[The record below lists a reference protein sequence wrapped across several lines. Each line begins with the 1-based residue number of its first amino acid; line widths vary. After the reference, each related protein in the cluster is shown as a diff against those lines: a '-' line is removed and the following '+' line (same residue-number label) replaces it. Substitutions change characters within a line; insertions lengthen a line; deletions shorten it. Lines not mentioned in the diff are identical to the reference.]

1 MTRITTAALLVL
13 ALGACAESTE
23 VSTTEQAVM
32 GNHAGAYVPPARSW
46 NGVAYKA
53 PYGKITVVLDVQPQ
67 TPTMVHVYFIDRAA
81 DFTYDHVVAKSSQ
94 LGGVITATVSLNQDL
109 AIVGTATGPHLL
121 APLAKSL
128 ENFRG
133 NCHRLAFENESG
145 VNRSARDLSV
155 RRATGELNRA
165 RL

>member
-32 GNHAGAYVPPARSW
+32 GNHAAPTSRRPAAERRRL
-46 NGVAYKA
+46 KA
-53 PYGKITVVLDVQPQ
+53 PYSKITVVLDVQPQ

-109 AIVGTATGPHLL
+109 AIVGTATGPRPGGSGPRPGTEGLYALDL
-121 APLAKSL
+121 AGGFP
-128 ENFRG
+128 
-133 NCHRLAFENESG
+133 
-145 VNRSARDLSV
+145 DLV
-155 RRATGELNRA
+155 TQAADIANGYP
-165 RL
+165 

>member
-32 GNHAGAYVPPARSW
+32 GNHAGAYTPPARSW

-109 AIVGTATGPHLL
+109 AIVGTATGPRPGGSGPRPGTEGLYALDL
-121 APLAKSL
+121 AGGFP
-128 ENFRG
+128 
-133 NCHRLAFENESG
+133 
-145 VNRSARDLSV
+145 DLV
-155 RRATGELNRA
+155 TQAADIANGYP
-165 RL
+165 